1 MYKTRIILLII
12 IGAGILFAGAGA
24 GMAFHEFAS
33 FTYAG
38 EKEAGPMDR
47 KTVDMDF
54 GFRATEEAPLNVE
67 RTYGHFTNDN
77 DIVESEEVPENT
89 VRFRVTY
96 NAEAVEP
103 FVDAYES
110 GQSVRLSWFYIATNR
125 SKLIGFI
132 ADDFRNFME
141 CKNIFLEGIR
151 KREFISF
158 HTTGI
163 EELEIMVNP
172 ASKSLIHID

>member
-77 DIVESEEVPENT
+77 DIVKKYRRT
-89 VRFRVTY
+89 QY
-96 NAEAVEP
+96 
-103 FVDAYES
+103 
-110 GQSVRLSWFYIATNR
+110 
-125 SKLIGFI
+125 GF
-132 ADDFRNFME
+132 
-141 CKNIFLEGIR
+141 G
-151 KREFISF
+151 
-158 HTTGI
+158 
-163 EELEIMVNP
+163 
-172 ASKSLIHID
+172 

>member
-67 RTYGHFTNDN
+67 RTYGHFTK
-77 DIVESEEVPENT
+77 IMTLWKVKKYRRT
-89 VRFRVTY
+89 QY
-96 NAEAVEP
+96 
-103 FVDAYES
+103 
-110 GQSVRLSWFYIATNR
+110 
-125 SKLIGFI
+125 GF
-132 ADDFRNFME
+132 
-141 CKNIFLEGIR
+141 G
-151 KREFISF
+151 
-158 HTTGI
+158 
-163 EELEIMVNP
+163 
-172 ASKSLIHID
+172 

>member
-1 MYKTRIILLII
+1 
-12 IGAGILFAGAGA
+12 
-24 GMAFHEFAS
+24 MAFHEFAS

-54 GFRATEEAPLNVE
+54 GFRATEETPLNVE

-103 FVDAYES
+103 FVDEYES
-110 GQSVRLSWFYIATNR
+110 GQSVRLNWFYIA
-125 SKLIGFI
+125 
-132 ADDFRNFME
+132 DDLRNFME